1 MICVAGVT
9 MVSGLLIIIL
19 ERTQFIGIMKA
30 MGATNGQMRRTFLYL
45 AAMIVVRGLFYGNLI
60 ALVLLFLQKQTHI
73 LKLDPHS
80 YYLSYVP
87 VHLDMGAVLIADVA
101 AFVVIML
108 LLLIPSL
115 FISRVDP
122 AQTVRVR

>member
-1 MICVAGVT
+1 
-9 MVSGLLIIIL
+9 
-19 ERTQFIGIMKA
+19 

-87 VHLDMGAVLIADVA
+87 VHFQWVEMSILNIITFIVY
-101 AFVVIML
+101 
-108 LLLIPSL
+108 LLILIVPSYV
-115 FISRVDP
+115 ISRVHP
-122 AQTVRVR
+122 ARSIRFE